1 MVNFLIVATHQVWH
15 DLYTCM
21 LEVIHN
27 NNNNVI
33 MITNNGNTTQVL
45 KSVGKDTSAISV
57 DVFQIHAEGTIKL

>member
-1 MVNFLIVATHQVWH
+1 MVNFLIVATHHVWY

-27 NNNNVI
+27 TNNNVI

-45 KSVGKDTSAISV
+45 KSLKSVGKDTSAASV
-57 DVFQIHAEGTIKL
+57 DVFSDPC